1 MVNELSYR
9 EIVENANSIVVKLDL
24 KGNITFINKYAHSYF
39 GFSLDSI
46 LGENVM
52 GTILPDKENGGFS
65 KEELKEI
72 IRNIENYPQ
81 LENWNVTQKGEKRY
95 ISWNNKPLFNE
106 RGVKTGVISI
116 GTDITKLK
124 LLAEELA
131 ESESKFKMIFNSVSD
146 GIMIFLPSGK
156 IIEVNQ
162 TVIDRSGYSKKEF
175 GTITMQMLLSNHPL
189 MTFDNLVEELGG
201 ENYVMMELSYTNK
214 QGRELH
220 LEVTTKK
227 VKYYGID
234 AYIAVSR
241 EISDRIDIQ
250 HKIYNAVLMA
260 EEAERERIAK
270 ELHDGVSPVLSTA
283 KLYAQSL
290 KDCKDP
296 EIIKEI
302 INKVESTINH
312 AVLSIS
318 EISSNLSPHVL
329 KNFGLIR
336 ALENYIDSIIETNNI
351 EIDFKTN
358 VNVAFINAIEVSLYR
373 ILTELLHNTI
383 KYAGASKIEISLHDK
398 GLIYLK
404 YKDNGIGFDYDKRNS
419 KRKGMG
425 LYNIYNRVKS
435 LKGYIRISSKSGEGF
450 KVEIELPKQMQN
462 Q

>member
-24 KGNITFINKYAHSYF
+24 DGRIIFINKYAHSFF
-39 GFSLDSI
+39 GFSLDDI
-46 LGENVM
+46 LGTSVM
-52 GTILPDKENGGFS
+52 GTILPDKDNGGFS
-65 KEELKEI
+65 QIELKEI
-72 IRNIENYPQ
+72 IENIENYPQ
-81 LENWNVTQKGEKRY
+81 IENWNITHKGNRRF
-95 ISWNNKPLFNE
+95 ISWNNKPLFDDK
-106 RGVKTGVISI
+106 GVKTGVISI

-124 LLAEELA
+124 LLTEELA

-162 TVIDRSGYSKKEF
+162 TVIERSGYSRKEF
-175 GTITMQMLLSNHPL
+175 EVITMQMLLSNHPL
-189 MTFDNLVEELGG
+189 LTFDNLVEELGG
-201 ENYVMMELSYTNK
+201 KEYVMMELSYNNK

-220 LEVTTKK
+220 LEVTSKK
-227 VKYYGID
+227 IKYYGVD

-250 HKIYNAVLMA
+250 HKIYNAVLLA

-290 KDCKDP
+290 KDCKEP
-296 EIIKEI
+296 EIVQEIIK
-302 INKVESTINH
+302 KVENTINY
-312 AVLSIS
+312 AVQSIS
-318 EISSNLSPHVL
+318 EISNNLSPHVL
-329 KNFGLIR
+329 KNFGLVQ
-336 ALENYIDSIIETNNI
+336 ALENYIESIVETNEI

-358 VNVAFINAIEVSLYR
+358 VQGAFINAIEVSLYR
-373 ILTELLHNTI
+373 ILTELIHNTI
-383 KYAGASKIEISLHDK
+383 KYASANKINISLLDK

-404 YKDNGIGFDYDKRNS
+404 YNDDGIGFDNNQAEP

-435 LKGYIRISSKSGEGF
+435 LKGYIRVSSESGKGCN
-450 KVEIELPKQMQN
+450 VEIELPKQLQHH
-462 Q
+462 